1 VRGDPL
7 LEFEVGVEKLE
18 VVHVVVA
25 LVDEVATEGRG
36 GGRQNRL
43 QHWKQKQ
50 KEDQNCFTAARVGC
64 RGRLRGEGY
73 RHSLSCLASSSCV
86 LGRLRGCWVGL
97 AIEETGFEE
106 LRSVECGAVRLAI
119 REMGRFAKKFIC
131 A

>member
-43 QHWKQKQ
+43 QNWKQKQ
-50 KEDQNCFTAARVGC
+50 EEDQNCFTAARIDS
-64 RGRLRGEGY
+64 RGPLRGEGY
-73 RHSLSCLASSSCV
+73 
-86 LGRLRGCWVGL
+86 
-97 AIEETGFEE
+97 
-106 LRSVECGAVRLAI
+106 
-119 REMGRFAKKFIC
+119 
-131 A
+131 